1 MIWDESKHPRDEMG
15 RFTDGSSLAQ
25 EYKPNLEIEK
35 LKGESIESLK
45 LLASR
50 NVLPKKVFSDG
61 QDTNSY
67 FNTKTQQRWE
77 NSLTQSQ
84 KDTIYS
90 YTNDGYKDINYFLR
104 YNDNIGQPSKS
115 EVLRQISEIDK
126 ALESSVLYE
135 NIQVYRAVDST
146 IFYWNND
153 VSELEGQFFDDK
165 AYMSSTPTLDS
176 EALTQDTILTITVPK
191 GMGNGAY
198 INNISKYKNQEYE
211 FLIPRNKRFRINKA
225 YKEKDTYKI
234 EMEMLK

>member
-90 YTNDGYKDINYFLR
+90 YT
-104 YNDNIGQPSKS
+104 
-115 EVLRQISEIDK
+115 
-126 ALESSVLYE
+126 
-135 NIQVYRAVDST
+135 
-146 IFYWNND
+146 
-153 VSELEGQFFDDK
+153 
-165 AYMSSTPTLDS
+165 
-176 EALTQDTILTITVPK
+176 
-191 GMGNGAY
+191 
-198 INNISKYKNQEYE
+198 
-211 FLIPRNKRFRINKA
+211 
-225 YKEKDTYKI
+225 
-234 EMEMLK
+234 LKVRLQK